1 MSDTPAPT
9 TATGPAYAQLVARRP
24 YLWGGRKLA
33 EGDVV
38 IDLRARGGAAD
49 LKVFADLLRW
59 GAFKVEPVAGPPAQ
73 AAAPAPSIA
82 DADAMRD
89 RIAELEAELAKRP
102 QAVAVEPAELREWKP
117 DRAALIRTLAALQT
131 ADIVGLPGIGEKKA
145 AEIQAWAQDEL
156 PNLPP
161 MLPLI
166 GGAETDPAQP
176 EA

>member
-73 AAAPAPSIA
+73 AAAPAVESNGLLA
-82 DADAMRD
+82 

-117 DRAALIRTLAALQT
+117 DRAALIRTLAALPA

-176 EA
+176 KA